1 MYTVLIVDDQQLFR
15 DLARS
20 MLHSSNAFSVVGDAA
35 DGRDALDLYDA
46 LRPDLVLM
54 DVQMERMD
62 GLEATRRIM
71 QKDAN
76 ANVLLTSMSGD
87 PAYERLGRELGV
99 MAFVPKRELRPSA
112 IKEMLDQRAALIDAG
127 RRAA

>member
-20 MLHSSNAFSVVGDAA
+20 MLHSVDVFEVVGDAV
-35 DGRDALDLYDA
+35 DGEDAVALYEK

-62 GLEATRRIM
+62 GLEATRRIIERDS
-71 QKDAN
+71 Q

-87 PAYERLGRELGV
+87 PAYARLGKEMGV
-99 MAFVPKRELRPSA
+99 MAFVPKRELQPSA
-112 IKEMLDQRAALIDAG
+112 IKNMLDERTGGFTVADRAA
-127 RRAA
+127 

>member
-20 MLHSSNAFSVVGDAA
+20 MLHSNEAFEVVGDAL
-35 DGRDALDLYDA
+35 DGEDALELYDS

-71 QKDAN
+71 QKDST

-99 MAFVPKRELRPSA
+99 MAFVPKRELRPTA
-112 IKEMLDQRAALIDAG
+112 IKALLDERRALVGVGTRAA
-127 RRAA
+127 

>member
-20 MLHSSNAFSVVGDAA
+20 MLHSNSAFSVVGDAV
-35 DGRDALDLYDA
+35 DGEDALPLYDS

-71 QKDAN
+71 EKDSRAN
-76 ANVLLTSMSGD
+76 ILLTSMSGD
-87 PAYERLGRELGV
+87 PAYERLGKELGV
-99 MAFVPKRELRPSA
+99 MAFVPKRELRPSV
-112 IKEMLDQRAALIDAG
+112 IKTLLDQRAADFGVG
-127 RRAA
+127 RRSA

>member
-20 MLHSSNAFSVVGDAA
+20 MLHSSDAFSVVGDAI
-35 DGRDALDLYDA
+35 DGEDALQLYDS

-71 QKDAN
+71 AKDSK

-112 IKEMLDQRAALIDAG
+112 IKTLLDQRATGFGLG

>member
-20 MLHSSNAFSVVGDAA
+20 MLHSNDAFDVVGDAA
-35 DGRDALDLYDA
+35 DGEDALELYDN

-71 QKDAN
+71 QKDSK

-99 MAFVPKRELRPSA
+99 MAFVPKRELRPTA
-112 IKEMLDQRAALIDAG
+112 IKALLDERRAGIG
-127 RRAA
+127 ISRRAA

>member
-20 MLHSSNAFSVVGDAA
+20 MLHTSDLFDVVGDAA
-35 DGRDALDLYDA
+35 DGEDAVEMYDS
-46 LRPDLVLM
+46 LKPDLVLM

-62 GLEATRRIM
+62 GLEATRQIM
-71 QKDAN
+71 QKDKKAN
-76 ANVLLTSMSGD
+76 ILLTSMSGD
-87 PAYERLGRELGV
+87 PAYERLGKELGV
-99 MAFVPKRELRPSA
+99 LAFVPKRDLRPNA
-112 IKEMLDQRAALIDAG
+112 IKGLLEERASADAL

>member
-20 MLHSSNAFSVVGDAA
+20 MLHSNDAFEVVGDAV
-35 DGRDALDLYDA
+35 DGEDALELYDN

-71 QKDAN
+71 QKDST

-99 MAFVPKRELRPSA
+99 MAFVPKRELRPTA
-112 IKEMLDQRAALIDAG
+112 IKALLDE
-127 RRAA
+127 RRALVGVGMLAA

>member
-20 MLHSSNAFSVVGDAA
+20 MLHANDAFDVVGDAV
-35 DGRDALDLYDA
+35 DGEDALELYDN

-71 QKDAN
+71 QKDSK

-87 PAYERLGRELGV
+87 PAYERLGKELGV
-99 MAFVPKRELRPSA
+99 MAFVPKRELRPTA
-112 IKEMLDQRAALIDAG
+112 IKTMLDDRRAAFDTG

>member
-1 MYTVLIVDDQQLFR
+1 MYKVLIVDDQQLFR

-20 MLHSSNAFSVVGDAA
+20 MLHSNDAFEVVGDAI
-35 DGRDALDLYDA
+35 DGEDALELFDN

-71 QKDAN
+71 QKDSM

-87 PAYERLGRELGV
+87 PAYERLGKELGV
-99 MAFVPKRELRPSA
+99 MAFVPKRELRPTA
-112 IKEMLDQRAALIDAG
+112 IKALLDE
-127 RRAA
+127 RRAATEIGRLAA

>member
-20 MLHSSNAFSVVGDAA
+20 MLHSNSAFSVVGDAV
-35 DGRDALDLYDA
+35 DGEDALPLYDS

-71 QKDAN
+71 EKDSKAN
-76 ANVLLTSMSGD
+76 ILLTSMSGD
-87 PAYERLGRELGV
+87 PAYERLGKELGV
-99 MAFVPKRELRPSA
+99 MAFVPKRELRPNA
-112 IKEMLDQRAALIDAG
+112 IKALLDQRAAGFGVG

>member
-20 MLHSSNAFSVVGDAA
+20 LLHTSDAFDVVGDAE
-35 DGRDALDLYDA
+35 DGEDAVQLYDS
-46 LRPDLVLM
+46 LKPDLVLM

-62 GLEATRRIM
+62 GLEATRQIM
-71 QKDAN
+71 EKDGK

-87 PAYERLGRELGV
+87 PAYERLGKELGV
-99 MAFVPKRELRPSA
+99 MAFVPKRELRPTA
-112 IKEMLDQRAALIDAG
+112 IKEMLDERGGLG
-127 RRAA
+127 VLRRAA